1 MRGEKTKYA
10 CRVFFEELSK
20 SDFFIKENGRTFI
33 ITPTCARCNRLFGV
47 GEVEEVEKRGD
58 ITKIRINDLTTSL
71 NIYTNKQFI
80 TANTAE
86 KRAFIAF
93 IGNLHA
99 RGGGG
104 NVIILAEEVE
114 VVEENVRN
122 NGILTTAQ
130 RTMERIEL
138 LRKCSFEWQSPSIAE
153 GNTKKGD
160 FSDALKHYAIYDDKL
175 DELVKMVI
183 KAVKGVWRDYSKTT
197 GGMILEILE
206 NTKCMKQ
213 DKLIKKLMKKGLE
226 EAWIEE
232 VINELIE
239 GGRCYTPEAGVLEVV
254 EG

>member
-20 SDFFIKENGRTFI
+20 SDFFIKENGMTFI

-47 GEVEEVEKRGD
+47 GEVEEVEKRGN
-58 ITKIRINDLTTSL
+58 ISKIRINDLTTSL

-99 RGGGG
+99 REGAGS
-104 NVIILAEEVE
+104 VIILAEEVE
-114 VVEENVRN
+114 AVEENVRN
-122 NGILTTAQ
+122 NWILTTAK
-130 RTMERIEL
+130 RTMERIEK
-138 LRKCSFEWQSPSIAE
+138 LRNRSFGWQRSLIAD
-153 GNTKKGD
+153 GNTKRED
-160 FSDALKHYAIYDDKL
+160 FWDALEHYAIYDDKL
-175 DELVKMVI
+175 DELAKMVI
-183 KAVKGVWRDYSKTT
+183 KAVKGVWQNYSKTT
-197 GGMILEILE
+197 EEMILEILE
-206 NTKCMKQ
+206 NTKCMEQ
-213 DKLIKKLMKKGLE
+213 DKLIKELMKKGLE
-226 EAWIEE
+226 EAWVEE

-239 GGRCYTPEAGVLEVV
+239 GGRCYAPEAGVLEVV

>member
-1 MRGEKTKYA
+1 MSWEKTKYA

-20 SDFFIKENGRTFI
+20 SDFVIKENGMTFI

-47 GEVEEVEKRGD
+47 GEVEEVEKRGN
-58 ITKIRINDLTTSL
+58 ISKIRINDLTTSL

-80 TANTAE
+80 TANTAG

-99 RGGGG
+99 RKGAG

-114 VVEENVRN
+114 TVEENVRN
-122 NGILTTAQ
+122 NWVLTTAQ

-138 LRKCSFEWQSPSIAE
+138 LRNRSFGWQRSLIAE
-153 GNTKKGD
+153 GDTKRED
-160 FSDALKHYAIYDDKL
+160 FNDAREHYTMYEDKL
-175 DELVKMVI
+175 DELAKMAI
-183 KAVKGVWRDYSKTT
+183 KAVESVWRNYSKTT
-197 GGMILEILE
+197 GEMILEILE
-206 NTKCMKQ
+206 NAKCMEQ
-213 DKLIKKLMKKGLE
+213 DKLIKELMKRGLGK
-226 EAWIEE
+226 AWVEE

-239 GGRCYTPEAGVLEVV
+239 GGRCYAPEAGMLEVV